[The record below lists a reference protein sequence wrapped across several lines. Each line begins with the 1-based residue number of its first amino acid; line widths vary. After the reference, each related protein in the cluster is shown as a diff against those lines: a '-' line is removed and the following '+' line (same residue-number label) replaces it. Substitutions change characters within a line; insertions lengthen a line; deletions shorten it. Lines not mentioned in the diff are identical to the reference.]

1 MLRRFSIAS
10 LQHSASLA
18 ASWRR
23 CRVARRSIG
32 LVALLL
38 QACSAGEPG
47 FLDAK
52 GPVAHA
58 QSELFYYVIGV
69 MMVVV
74 VPVFILT
81 PLLVWKY
88 RRSNRTSDYRPK
100 WEFSWL
106 LEIAVWGIPV
116 LVVAILG
123 TKVWIDTHRLDP
135 YRALASGQPPL
146 EVQVVG
152 LDWKWLFI
160 YPQQHI
166 ATVNQLFFPV
176 DRPLHLNLTSDTVMQ
191 SFMIPQLGGQIYA
204 MAGMRTELNL
214 MADQPG
220 SYIAQNTQYN
230 GDGFPKQRFHAE
242 AVSAAVFAQWVR
254 QVRGAGT
261 PLDAA
266 AYKSLAIKSVPP
278 RPIVYAPVDPGLFR
292 HIIHKYHA
300 GNAAVHMTNGSHP

>member
-1 MLRRFSIAS
+1 MRRVNSQRA
-10 LQHSASLA
+10 QPPRSLA
-18 ASWRR
+18 SSRL
-23 CRVARRSIG
+23 VG

-38 QACSAGEPG
+38 MLILLLSGCSAGEPG

-69 MMVVV
+69 MLVVI

-88 RRSNRTSDYRPK
+88 RRANRKSDYRPK

-106 LEIAVWGIPV
+106 LEIIVWGIPA
-116 LVVAILG
+116 LVVVVLG

-135 YRALASGQPPL
+135 YRALASAQAPL

-166 ATVNQLFFPV
+166 ATVNQLVFPV
-176 DRPLHLNLTSDTVMQ
+176 DRPLQLKLTSDTVMQ

-204 MAGMRTELNL
+204 MAGMRTELYL

-220 SYIAQNTQYN
+220 HYIAQNTQYN
-230 GDGFPKQRFHAE
+230 GDGFAKQRFQAQV
-242 AVSAAVFAQWVR
+242 VSAANFTQWVG
-254 QVRGAGT
+254 QAQATGT

-266 AYKSLAIKSVPP
+266 TYKLLAIKSTPS
-278 RPIVYAPVDPGLFR
+278 RPIVYAPVEHDLFEK
-292 HIIHKYHA
+292 IINKYHP
-300 GNAAVHMTNGSHP
+300 GGSTGHMTNGSHP